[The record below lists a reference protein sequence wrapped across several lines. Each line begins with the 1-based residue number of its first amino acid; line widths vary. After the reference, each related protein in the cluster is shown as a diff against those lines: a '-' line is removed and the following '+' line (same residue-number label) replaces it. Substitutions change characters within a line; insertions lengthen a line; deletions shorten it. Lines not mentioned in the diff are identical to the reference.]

1 MNGEVTKTISKL
13 GVDLFISQI
22 AFGSISLIYNIFLGQ
37 YGGDIAISFYA
48 IISSIM
54 TFVIMPAGRL
64 SQGIRPILGYCYGVK
79 KYERVKY
86 IMKVGC
92 LISST
97 IMIFIWIWIELFV
110 TQLVYL
116 LGGTQNDDWM
126 TLGVTAW
133 RVNFSLIP
141 LIGFVLL
148 LLWP

>member
-1 MNGEVTKTISKL
+1 MDGSLGSSVYNLYRTSYCYDYWADYYLEKKKILHSQRAHFKLNGEVTKTISKL

-37 YGGDIAISFYA
+37 YGGDIAISVYA

-97 IMIFIWIWIELFV
+97 IMIFIWI
-110 TQLVYL
+110 
-116 LGGTQNDDWM
+116 
-126 TLGVTAW
+126 
-133 RVNFSLIP
+133 
-141 LIGFVLL
+141 
-148 LLWP
+148 